1 MNMIKK
7 NFKNLTKNYI
17 INFIIN
23 FIRNIFS
30 IVFPNHC
37 IICGNMIESEKMN
50 YICINCI
57 NKLDYIHKDDYIKC
71 ERCGRLIEDKDKT
84 CACQYEDIYF
94 NECKSML
101 YYKNAT
107 IDLIHKMKFGHRYLI
122 CKDFGAILS
131 FYYKDY
137 IKKFDAITFVPL
149 GRNRFLE
156 RGYNQSEIIAKTIS
170 KILNIKLIENIV
182 GRKKETYP
190 LSMIKDK
197 ELRKSTIKNAFKIN
211 KNKINKNFK
220 NIVKKEK
227 INILIIDDV
236 FTTGATLN
244 EISLEIRK
252 IENINKIGVL
262 TVARAY

>member
-1 MNMIKK
+1 MIKK
-7 NFKNLTKNYI
+7 NFKNFTENFLK
-17 INFIIN
+17 NFIK
-23 FIRNIFS
+23 NIFS

-37 IICGNMIESEKMN
+37 IICKNMIESENMH
-50 YICINCI
+50 YICIDCI

-71 ERCGRLIEDKDKT
+71 ERCGRLIEDRDKT
-84 CACQYEDIYF
+84 CACKYEDIYF

-101 YYKNAT
+101 YYKNKT
-107 IDLIHKMKFGHRYLI
+107 VDLIHKMKFGHRYLI

-149 GRNRFLE
+149 GKNRFLE

-170 KILNIKLIENIV
+170 RILNIELIENIII
-182 GRKKETYP
+182 RKKETYP

-197 ELRKSTIKNAFKIN
+197 ELRKSTIKDAFKIN
-211 KNKINKNFK
+211 KNFENKIKN
-220 NIVKKEK
+220 KEK

-244 EISLEIRK
+244 EISFEIKK
-252 IENINKIGVL
+252 IENINEIGVL
-262 TVARAY
+262 TVARVY

>member
-1 MNMIKK
+1 MTKK
-7 NFKNLTKNYI
+7 FFKNITE
-17 INFIIN
+17 NFIMN
-23 FIRNIFS
+23 FIKNIFS

-84 CACQYEDIYF
+84 CACKYEDIYF

-101 YYKNAT
+101 YYKNIT

-137 IKKFDAITFVPL
+137 IQKFDAITFVPL
-149 GRNRFLE
+149 GKNRFLE

-170 KILNIKLIENIV
+170 KILNIKLIENIIS
-182 GRKKETYP
+182 RKKETYP

-197 ELRKSTIKNAFKIN
+197 ELRKSTIQDAFKIN
-211 KNKINKNFK
+211 KNFLDNLD
-220 NIVKKEK
+220 NIEK

-244 EISLEIRK
+244 EISSEIRK
-252 IENINKIGVL
+252 IENINEIGVL
-262 TVARAY
+262 TVARVF